1 MYIYKVNAALS
12 GYVNA
17 TERMKQTKE
26 AVESGNAEI
35 GRVGRFQE
43 VRNQNAPQE
52 YYDTKSKAEYAADAA
67 SKPNPVQETAK
78 PLPEV
83 LAYAAKF
90 QTDDGM
96 TGYLKRVSGV
106 LPEEDRRTVEN
117 LLTQSPAEIRAEIK
131 RISNA

>member
-1 MYIYKVNAALS
+1 MNIYKVNAALS

-35 GRVGRFQE
+35 GRVGRFQK
-43 VRNQNAPQE
+43 VRNQNTPQE

-67 SKPNPVQETAK
+67 SKPNPIQEAAK

-83 LAYAAKF
+83 LEYALKF

-96 TGYLKRVSGV
+96 TGYLKRTVTA

-117 LLTQSPAEIRAEIK
+117 LLNLSAEDIRREIK
-131 RISNA
+131 KVTAA

>member
-1 MYIYKVNAALS
+1 MNIYKVNTALS

-35 GRVGRFQE
+35 GRVGRFQK

-52 YYDTKSKAEYAADAA
+52 YYDTKSKVEYAADAA
-67 SKPNPVQETAK
+67 SKPNPIQEAAK

-83 LAYAAKF
+83 LEYAAKF
-90 QTDDGM
+90 RTDDGM
-96 TGYLKRVSGV
+96 TGYLRRVSDV
-106 LPEEDRRTVEN
+106 LPDEDRRIVED
-117 LLTQSPAEIRAEIK
+117 LLKLSPAEIRTEIK
-131 RISNA
+131 RITNA